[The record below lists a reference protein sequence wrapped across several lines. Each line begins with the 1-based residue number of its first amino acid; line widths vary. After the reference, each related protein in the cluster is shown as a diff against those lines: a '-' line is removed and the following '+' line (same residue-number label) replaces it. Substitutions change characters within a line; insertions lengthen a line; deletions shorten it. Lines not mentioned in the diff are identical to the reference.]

1 MIYASFPITPAYADH
16 IIIYKLRTT
25 IYTLQMPDINT
36 LFATVM
42 TVSLDFL
49 VRSLSYTLLYVA
61 KITTIY
67 GVQLKLKLRASP
79 ADVFV
84 IMPPE
89 FSTCFSDSQISRI
102 NNEELF
108 VHMSYWGRTNS
119 GNPIIQIR
127 NAAMPMP
134 TYSEMLAAGA
144 LGH

>member
-1 MIYASFPITPAYADH
+1 
-16 IIIYKLRTT
+16 
-25 IYTLQMPDINT
+25 MPDINT
-36 LFATVM
+36 LFVTVM

-49 VRSLSYTLLYVA
+49 VQGLSYAILYVA

-67 GVQLKLKLRASP
+67 GVQLKLKLRAGP

-108 VHMSYWGRTNS
+108 VHMSYWG
-119 GNPIIQIR
+119 
-127 NAAMPMP
+127 
-134 TYSEMLAAGA
+134 
-144 LGH
+144 

>member
-1 MIYASFPITPAYADH
+1 
-16 IIIYKLRTT
+16 
-25 IYTLQMPDINT
+25 MPDINT
-36 LFATVM
+36 LFARVM

-49 VRSLSYTLLYVA
+49 VHGLSYTILYVA

-67 GVQLKLKLRASP
+67 RVQLEIKLRADP

-84 IMPPE
+84 ILPPE

-108 VHMSYWGRTNS
+108 IHMSYWGRTDS
-119 GNPIIQIR
+119 GDPIIRIR

-134 TYSEMLAAGA
+134 TYSEMLAASA